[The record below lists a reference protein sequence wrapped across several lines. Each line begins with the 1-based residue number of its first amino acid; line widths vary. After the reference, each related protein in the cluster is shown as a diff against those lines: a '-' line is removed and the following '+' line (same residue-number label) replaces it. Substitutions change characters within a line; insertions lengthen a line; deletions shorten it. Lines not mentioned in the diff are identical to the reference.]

1 MTKRI
6 IYITLAAYALMVL
19 TMACGKRQQKNT
31 HSYSFTIDVIN
42 GYTPV
47 KNQGLGRTCWIYAML
62 ATIETDRITLGDSV
76 NLSADYTVRR
86 LMEEQYNRAVLTG
99 GTEKVWDSGT
109 APDLLRLID
118 LYGAMPFNSYCSSKQ
133 TDDSAADSHS
143 LTAKTMAIARKAI
156 NSKAD
161 PEKYFS
167 LLSTLLDSSL
177 GSLPPH
183 VYMLGAQYTP
193 EEFGRSVALSSDYE
207 ALTSFAHH
215 HYNTYVDLELPDNR
229 HHNMFFNVT
238 LDSLVCRIRQA
249 VTKGYGVCWE
259 GDISEPGFSFRRG
272 VAVMPK
278 DSPTPTD
285 MLRKKEFLCRH
296 TTDDHCMAI
305 IGMAHDKQ
313 GQTFYIMKNSWGRS
327 NAHKGLIYMSEDYLR
342 MKTIAIVT
350 KRDR

>member
-1 MTKRI
+1 
-6 IYITLAAYALMVL
+6 
-19 TMACGKRQQKNT
+19 
-31 HSYSFTIDVIN
+31 
-42 GYTPV
+42 
-47 KNQGLGRTCWIYAML
+47 
-62 ATIETDRITLGDSV
+62 
-76 NLSADYTVRR
+76 
-86 LMEEQYNRAVLTG
+86 
-99 GTEKVWDSGT
+99 
-109 APDLLRLID
+109 
-118 LYGAMPFNSYCSSKQ
+118 
-133 TDDSAADSHS
+133 
-143 LTAKTMAIARKAI
+143 
-156 NSKAD
+156 
-161 PEKYFS
+161 
-167 LLSTLLDSSL
+167 
-177 GSLPPH
+177 
-183 VYMLGAQYTP
+183 MLGAQYTP